1 MIKVLIIEDEFLVR
15 VGLKTFITWEE
26 EGFQLIA
33 EASNGIEALSILEHE
48 QCDLLLTDIN
58 MPQMDGLTLLRRVK
72 ELYPHMKS
80 IILSNHDDFE
90 FVRTA
95 LQLGA
100 LDYVLKLTMEPQELM
115 SKLRAV
121 QQQIAQERSEQN
133 HAKQLN
139 SKIEMFQKEIREKRF
154 YDIIT
159 KACSKREIAE
169 VLQEFQFPASESYR
183 SVMLQIDSY
192 QQVLETNTF
201 KSEKLLIQS
210 VANIITELVRGRG
223 SGELILLEAGRFSLL
238 LASFSAKLLEE
249 IRDSMKRYLKLDISC
264 GVSNSFSDIYDVH
277 AAFTESEYALSFNF
291 YGGVEKIR
299 YVETLSIS
307 AASTERISW
316 SDEELIRLL
325 EQRNQEAIITFIT
338 ELGERMFQQQAVEP
352 SETKEQWIKIIH
364 LFSQSLSEV
373 GGDIYSIAPYQ
384 GRFPFQTIRNAETLD
399 EVVAWLQGWVE
410 VYFQHLN
417 HCVDHQWRPEI
428 QQVAQIIKEGY
439 ATQIKLMDLAKAVG
453 YSESYL
459 SVLYKK
465 ETGETIMDSIT
476 RYRLK
481 KAKELLKDK
490 ALKIY
495 EISEAVG
502 YTDPNY
508 FGKFFRKIE
517 GIYPQEYRKIYFNI

>member
-1 MIKVLIIEDEFLVR
+1 VIKVLIIEDEFLVR
-15 VGLKTFITWEE
+15 VGLKTLISWEE
-26 EGFQLIA
+26 EGFELIA
-33 EASNGIEALSILEHE
+33 EAANGLEALSLLEQE
-48 QCDLLLTDIN
+48 ECDLILTDIN
-58 MPQMDGLTLLRRVK
+58 MPQMDGLTLLRQVK
-72 ELYPHMKS
+72 ELYPHIKS

-100 LDYVLKLTMEPQELM
+100 MDYVLKLTMEPQELIQ
-115 SKLRAV
+115 KLHTV
-121 QQQIAQERSEQN
+121 QGQIEQERSELSQV
-133 HAKQLN
+133 KRL
-139 SKIEMFQKEIREKRF
+139 SFKIEMFQKEIREKRF

-210 VANIITELVRGRG
+210 VANIIMELVRGRG
-223 SGELILLEAGRFSLL
+223 GGELILLESGRFSLL
-238 LASFSAKLLEE
+238 LSSFSEKLLEE
-249 IRDSMKRYLKLDISC
+249 IRDSMKRYLKLAISC
-264 GVSNSFSDIYDVH
+264 GVSKAFSDIYNVH
-277 AAFTESEYALSFNF
+277 AAFIDAEYALSFNF
-291 YGGVEKIR
+291 YGGAEKII
-299 YVETLSIS
+299 YVESL
-307 AASTERISW
+307 ASSGASLERISW
-316 SDEELIRLL
+316 SDEELLRLL
-325 EQRNQEAIITFIT
+325 EQRNQDAVKTFISG
-338 ELGERMFQQQAVEP
+338 LGERMSQYRVVEP
-352 SETKEQWIKIIH
+352 NEVKEQWVKIIH

-373 GGDIYSIAPYQ
+373 DGDVYSIAPYQ
-384 GRFPFQTIRNAETLD
+384 GRFPFQAIRNAETMD
-399 EVVAWLQGWVE
+399 EIVAWLQGWIE
-410 VYFQHLN
+410 VYFQYLN
-417 HCVDHQWRPEI
+417 HCMNHQWRPEI
-428 QQVAQIIKEGY
+428 QLVAQMIKEQY
-439 ATQIKLMDLAKAVG
+439 ANNIKLIDLARAVG

-502 YTDPNY
+502 YTDSNY
-508 FGKFFRKIE
+508 FGKFFKKIE
-517 GIYPQEYRKIYFNI
+517 GLYPQEYRKIYFNI